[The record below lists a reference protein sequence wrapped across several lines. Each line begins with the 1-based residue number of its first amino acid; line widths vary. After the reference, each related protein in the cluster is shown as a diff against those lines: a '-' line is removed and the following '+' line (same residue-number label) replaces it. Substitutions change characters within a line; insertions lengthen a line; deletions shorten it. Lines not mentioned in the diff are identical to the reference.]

1 MLICLSGKS
10 GSGKSYVSSL
20 FSSYSNNFLS
30 IDIDTIS
37 HIVIN
42 YKEVADKLV
51 QAFGK
56 IIWKNE
62 EIDRKALGKIVFN
75 SKEKMQQLEDIT
87 WPVME
92 VEIDKIIKSNPNKII
107 LLDWQL
113 LPKTKYFKEC
123 DIKILVT
130 APLQIRMKRAMERDS
145 ITEEKFLERE
155 NAFLLVNESDFD
167 YVILNLDK
175 EKTKEEVYQI
185 YEKSII
191 HR

>member
-92 VEIDKIIKSNPNKII
+92 VE
-107 LLDWQL
+107 
-113 LPKTKYFKEC
+113 
-123 DIKILVT
+123 LVT